1 MKKNMKSKQEMIT
14 QALPNYFVQYC
25 IGARF
30 YHALGLFEN
39 FSVPQLNLTRFG
51 FDRVSIRVAV
61 VVGISIYYENVTLNL
76 KTFVTEGR
84 HLE

>member
-1 MKKNMKSKQEMIT
+1 MKKNVKSKQEMIT
-14 QALPNYFVQYC
+14 QALPNYFVQDC

-39 FSVPQLNLTRFG
+39 FFPQLNLTRFG

-61 VVGISIYYENVTLNL
+61 VVGISIYYENVTLNF